1 MPENGLLFFAY
12 MLAFQDSIQEMGRN
26 GRWDLP
32 LPGAGQTP
40 RRLLMLSQIARRDLA
55 AGRMAEAHT
64 DALAILAEAGVAPRR
79 DALYGVWTTDSPQD
93 PVRAERIA
101 DLGWRLFGIK
111 QSCCGARLV
120 NAALVSAQTEDSVL
134 LFDVAVDEQVRPQP
148 NEWHTPALAETGTA
162 AVVFDTV
169 VTDTKNAIATPD
181 WYLRRAGFWHGTVGP
196 AACWAGGAMSL
207 IDAARDFKPKQQHAR
222 AHLGAMEAVAW
233 QLGALLDQCGREIDQ
248 DPEDVARRARVRAL
262 MVRHLVERACT
273 EILERFGQA
282 TGERL
287 LAYDETVA
295 KQYAA
300 LTLCIRQCQTERD
313 LETIPDFD

>member
-1 MPENGLLFFAY
+1 

-55 AGRMAEAHT
+55 VGRIAEAHS
-64 DALAILAEAGVAPRR
+64 DALAILAEAGVSPRT
-79 DALYGVWTTDSPQD
+79 DALYGVWSTDDPQD

-101 DLGWRLFGIK
+101 DLGWRLTGVK

-120 NAALVSAQTEDSVL
+120 NSALVSAFADDSL
-134 LFDVAVDEQVRPQP
+134 MLFDVAMDEHVRPLP
-148 NEWHTPALAETGTA
+148 TEWHTPALAETGTA
-162 AVVFDTV
+162 EVAFDTV
-169 VTDTKNAIATPD
+169 IGAERAIATPD
-181 WYLRRAGFWHGTVGP
+181 WYLRRAGFWNGTVGP

-233 QLGALLDQCGREIDQ
+233 QLGAVLDQCGREIDE
-248 DPEDVARRARVRAL
+248 DPEDISRRARVRAL

-273 EILERFGQA
+273 EVLERFGRA
-282 TGERL
+282 TGEHL
-287 LAYDETVA
+287 LAHDETVA

-300 LTLCIRQCQTERD
+300 LTLCIRQCQTDRD
-313 LETIPDFD
+313 LETIPDLD